1 MLMSMQPPS
10 SAAPSASS
18 RSFAG
23 VLADFAAPDKNLL
36 GGDLDCL
43 EEDVACLSY
52 EQALRSRTRYK
63 TPPTLT
69 EPQPDSAT
77 VAPSSQRLVKP
88 AAEIDTGQY
97 PGAPGGTAPSPRQSG
112 RRCSSV
118 TVRLSAPESEQL
130 HLRAA
135 EAGLTVSAY
144 LRSCAFEVESL
155 RAEVKSTLA
164 QLRPLEAPSEINPE
178 AAAPV
183 RRRLWPRF
191 FARLSR
197 NGPTRNKP
205 QP

>member
-1 MLMSMQPPS
+1 MLMSMQPSS
-10 SAAPSASS
+10 SAASSPSS

-23 VLADFAAPDKNLL
+23 LLADFAATDKKPPAR
-36 GGDLDCL
+36 DLDSL
-43 EEDVACLSY
+43 EEDVASLSY
-52 EQALRSRTRYK
+52 EQALRSRTRFK
-63 TPPTLT
+63 PSRASIETKPNLDVVPPRS
-69 EPQPDSAT
+69 PHPMD
-77 VAPSSQRLVKP
+77 
-88 AAEIDTGQY
+88 
-97 PGAPGGTAPSPRQSG
+97 PGAGIDARPNPKAPATTSESPRQSG

-164 QLRPLEAPSEINPE
+164 QLRPESAPMEINPE
-178 AAAPV
+178 AIAPV
-183 RRRLWPRF
+183 PRRSWLRF

-197 NGPTRNKP
+197 SKP
-205 QP
+205 RC